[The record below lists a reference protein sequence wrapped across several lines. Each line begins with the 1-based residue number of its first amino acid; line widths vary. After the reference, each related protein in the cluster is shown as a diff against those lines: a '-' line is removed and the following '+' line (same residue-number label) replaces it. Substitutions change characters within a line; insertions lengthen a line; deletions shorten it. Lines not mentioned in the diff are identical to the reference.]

1 MPNCLVC
8 QIVLYWSSGLYQF
21 LSSVFAPIKVEQHA
35 HLFMLTFTTT
45 IQETSLAKNSVFRI
59 VLGLHDDWLG
69 IVAGSATTL
78 GS

>member
-1 MPNCLVC
+1 
-8 QIVLYWSSGLYQF
+8 
-21 LSSVFAPIKVEQHA
+21 
-35 HLFMLTFTTT
+35 MLTFTTT